1 MDNVRHFTRVVARV
15 LISNLASIMT
25 TLLPRSRAGGL
36 RAGRG
41 EEGVR
46 VLRLSPGEC
55 LLKVSTKYRGNFHN
69 QQFLEVNIP
78 IKQDKLSDFRCS
90 KMFKCP
96 VSCMIVSAF
105 SKYCENFA
113 KFS

>member
-1 MDNVRHFTRVVARV
+1 M
-15 LISNLASIMT
+15 L
-25 TLLPRSRAGGL
+25 RSRAGGL

-69 QQFLEVNIP
+69 QQFLEANIP
-78 IKQDKLSDFRCS
+78 IKAPRYVNGIPFPLGKTTVEPLKIQIPVLGIPNLIKNTIQD
-90 KMFKCP
+90 
-96 VSCMIVSAF
+96 
-105 SKYCENFA
+105 Y
-113 KFS
+113 